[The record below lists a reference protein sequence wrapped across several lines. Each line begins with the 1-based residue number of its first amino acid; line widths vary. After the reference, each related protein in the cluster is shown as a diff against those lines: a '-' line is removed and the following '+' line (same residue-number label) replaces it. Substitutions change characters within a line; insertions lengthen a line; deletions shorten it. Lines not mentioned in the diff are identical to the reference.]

1 MAENIETVSQVS
13 DGTELDEPPSEVE
26 EVFETAP
33 EPFVYVRCP
42 AVIKSRSEREEE
54 RKEMLYEPT
63 SEPVSRREDVEP
75 GTNYDPS
82 DDGLYVKNHL
92 VRNTSNKSGNKLQ
105 QRLMVETGYR
115 FVRESKPFKDIFID
129 WISRKKNDENEIGN
143 ILNKNNDKGLIGAS
157 NSSSELVQFEP
168 PSRRFLVENIHPS
181 SLLKHETDIWN
192 RRLRDQERSFKLKP
206 NPILESKN
214 GLMSSDGMTLEQIQE
229 WKRENLNQLDP
240 FDEDNIEL
248 LAAIEAYEAAM
259 EKSPGSGM
267 KFYPRKIVLG
277 SDGAGTSG
285 GTSGSTSGSTGYTI
299 RSNQGLEFCS
309 LEEELNK
316 PRNKML
322 ILRSS
327 GTVAHLKNVPV
338 PLNEREV
345 PLHLL
350 NLNPPSTGN
359 KFSGLRGIEA
369 KREKGI
375 SILSKLKDQLLLQS
389 QGRYD
394 RPRTLEDLVH
404 EEESTSIL

>member
-13 DGTELDEPPSEVE
+13 DGTELDEPPSEVDQ
-26 EVFETAP
+26 VFETA

-42 AVIKSRSEREEE
+42 AVIKSKSEREEE
-54 RKEMLYEPT
+54 RKDILYEPT
-63 SEPVSRREDVEP
+63 SEPMPKREDIEP
-75 GTNYDPS
+75 GTSYDPS
-82 DDGLYVKNHL
+82 DDGLYVKSHP
-92 VRNTSNKSGNKLQ
+92 VHASSNTKSGNKLQ
-105 QRLMVETGYR
+105 QRLMMETGYR
-115 FVRESKPFKDIFID
+115 FVRESKPFKDIMID
-129 WISRKKNDENEIGN
+129 WTTSKRNDENVIGN
-143 ILNKNNDKGLIGAS
+143 ILNKNDDKELIGTS

-168 PSRRFLVENIHPS
+168 PRRRFLVDSIDPS
-181 SLLKHETDIWN
+181 SLLKHDTDVWN
-192 RRLRDQERSFKLKP
+192 HRLRDQERVKP
-206 NPILESKN
+206 NPILECKNGLKN

-277 SDGAGTSG
+277 SDGG
-285 GTSGSTSGSTGYTI
+285 GTSSGTSSGTGHTF

-327 GTVAHLKNVPV
+327 GTVAHLKNIPV

-350 NLNPPSTGN
+350 NLNTPCGN

>member
-13 DGTELDEPPSEVE
+13 DGTELDESPSEVDQ
-26 EVFETAP
+26 VFETAP

-42 AVIKSRSEREEE
+42 AIIKSRSEREEE
-54 RKEMLYEPT
+54 RKNILYEPT
-63 SEPVSRREDVEP
+63 SEPMVKREDIEP
-75 GTNYDPS
+75 GTSYDPS
-82 DDGLYVKNHL
+82 DDGLYVKSHPL
-92 VRNTSNKSGNKLQ
+92 HGSSNTNRSGNKLQ
-105 QRLMVETGYR
+105 QRLMMETGNR
-115 FVRESKPFKDIFID
+115 FVRESKPFKDIMID
-129 WISRKKNDENEIGN
+129 WITTKRNDENVIGN
-143 ILNKNNDKGLIGAS
+143 ILSKNNDEKLIGE
-157 NSSSELVQFEP
+157 SSSELVQFEP
-168 PSRRFLVENIHPS
+168 PRRRFLVDNIDPS
-181 SLLKHETDIWN
+181 SLLKHDAGVWN
-192 RRLRDQERSFKLKP
+192 RRLQDQERSFKLRP

-229 WKRENLNQLDP
+229 WKRENLSQLDP

-248 LAAIEAYEAAM
+248 LAAIEAFEAAV

-267 KFYPRKIVLG
+267 KFYPRKVVLG
-277 SDGAGTSG
+277 SDGAG
-285 GTSGSTSGSTGYTI
+285 YTI
-299 RSNQGLEFCS
+299 KSNQGLEFSS
-309 LEEELNK
+309 LEEEMNK

-327 GTVAHLKNVPV
+327 GTVPHLKNIPV

-350 NLNPPSTGN
+350 NLNTPSSGN